1 MSLLRNVEAK
11 LPGRAT
17 LDVSLTFR
25 VGTAPSFEQL
35 LAAAEA
41 RGYHLLRESLTISC
55 ADQIFV
61 WRFGAVALERSR
73 ATLPALLAHEL
84 STWKG
89 VAAFAIAPSRH

>member
-35 LAAAEA
+35 LAAAEV
-41 RGYHLLRESLTISC
+41 RGYHLRESLTINC
-55 ADQIFV
+55 ADQISA

-73 ATLPALLAHEL
+73 ATSPALLAHEL
-84 STWKG
+84 STWEG